1 MTNTKSKRGA
11 AYSADELAATAAA
24 YVGFAIAQYR
34 GEKVNKAAKQ
44 RELMAGVCSA
54 RSRGSLDAKFMNY
67 SAVAVDNNM
76 LPGLPF
82 GYVKGYK
89 PAPNYQ
95 AAMVDALRDALDA
108 AIYADNATAEQQA
121 AAAMSRF
128 K

>member
-1 MTNTKSKRGA
+1 MTSKRGA
-11 AYSADELAATAAA
+11 AYSAAELQATAAA
-24 YVGFAIAQYR
+24 YVRMAVAQYT
-34 GEKVNKAAKQ
+34 GQKVNKAAIQ
-44 RELMAGVCSA
+44 RELQAGVCAA

-95 AAMVDALRDALDA
+95 GAMVAALGDALTAAVAIAAEAGAADAFKGLQ
-108 AIYADNATAEQQA
+108 AIA
-121 AAAMSRF
+121 
-128 K
+128 

>member
-1 MTNTKSKRGA
+1 MTDKKRGA

-24 YVGFAIAQYR
+24 YVRFAVAQYT
-34 GEKVNKAAKQ
+34 GVKVNKAAVQ
-44 RELMAGVCSA
+44 RELMAGVCSE

-95 AAMVDALRDALDA
+95 AAMVDALDAALDA
-108 AIYADNATAEQQA
+108 AVSIDAQA
-121 AAAMSRF
+121 AYAMQSNG
-128 K
+128 